1 MHLSTICRNIRAV
14 IIHAIS
20 FQKHCKKG
28 IVNYSLVSKMLDCY
42 NSDGV

>member
-1 MHLSTICRNIRAV
+1 MHLSTISRNIKAV
-14 IIHAIS
+14 IIHNIF

-28 IVNYSLVSKMLDCY
+28 IVNYSFVSKMLDCY